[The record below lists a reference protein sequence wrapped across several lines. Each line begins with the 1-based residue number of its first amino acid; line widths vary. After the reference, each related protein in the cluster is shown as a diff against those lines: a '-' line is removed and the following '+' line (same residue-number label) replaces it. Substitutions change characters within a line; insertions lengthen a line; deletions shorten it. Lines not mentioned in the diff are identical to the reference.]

1 MKVPTLDAVVEIVE
15 FGGFMK
21 LVAGI
26 LITLAALTSN
36 AQSNN
41 CSMLQVELEVRHF
54 LASKSIIE
62 TRDIKPCLA
71 IEVQR
76 HLTAKKMER
85 NFDNEN
91 LAVLY
96 IAALINQDKMMSA
109 KQDKMAAMIKC
120 ESTGT
125 PGCGA
130 GDADESV
137 LENEADLKNQGVE
150 QERDN
155 GTRDW

>member
-1 MKVPTLDAVVEIVE
+1 
-15 FGGFMK
+15 MK

-41 CSMLQVELEVRHF
+41 CNMLQVELEVRHF
-54 LASKSIIE
+54 LASSSIIE
-62 TRDIKPCLA
+62 TRDLKPCLA
-71 IEVQR
+71 IEVQKQ
-76 HLTAKKMER
+76 LSANKMER
-85 NFDNEN
+85 NFDNER

-96 IAALINQDKMMSA
+96 IAASI
-109 KQDKMAAMIKC
+109 KQDKMSAMIKC

-137 LENEADLKNQGVE
+137 LENDADLKNQGVE